1 MASGEWRLSYVG
13 WRMARLF
20 HFTGYYQYHGEN
32 GGIERLSSVAEMR
45 IDAGPTRRWCVA
57 TRFSDDDNYVCPGCQ
72 ALLAVPEKPW
82 RGWLCCPKCGLP
94 SLPPHRLDVSRSRRR
109 CREREAQALQAKMP
123 DEGGSSRGSAPSA
136 PTSVSR
142 VGKSN
147 SWSSTRL
154 IISTGL
160 FVSAFLLLVAYLDR
174 KPHNLAIFGGLTV
187 IFFILNLRMLRQR

>member
-1 MASGEWRLSYVG
+1 MANVVC
-13 WRMARLF
+13 RMADGKAVPFHRLLPISWREWG
-20 HFTGYYQYHGEN
+20 HRRAVVRRGDQ
-32 GGIERLSSVAEMR
+32 
-45 IDAGPTRRWCVA
+45 DRRW
-57 TRFSDDDNYVCPGCQ
+57 SDQEMVCGNSLERRRELCLPPMPGFACSSRKTM
-72 ALLAVPEKPW
+72 AWLVTAVLNADCRPCLLSDST
-82 RGWLCCPKCGLP
+82 CPDHVGALP
-94 SLPPHRLDVSRSRRR
+94 SVKLKLCKRRSPKKGDRSEGVLRRLH
-109 CREREAQALQAKMP
+109 P
-123 DEGGSSRGSAPSA
+123 
-136 PTSVSR
+136 SVSR